1 MGEIINA
8 LANTPIPT
16 VLIFAGLFFILLT
29 FVSKV
34 GGVLEVQ
41 PAQQKWSAPIGIALL
56 VLGLILA
63 LNTVPADPSNRD
75 AKPVPNATPSPTE
88 PSPTEP
94 SPTESSPTEPSPSG
108 CAAFFSENAV
118 LTWKIT
124 DNGNPGNFGTLQI
137 VDVNSATGAWIGDQ
151 ITESKDDV
159 KIRVSGRFEG
169 AEMTLN
175 HPNGAETWL
184 GNCGDRTIAGT
195 IQTTYPS
202 QLTFEMGRS

>member
-16 VLIFAGLFFILLT
+16 ILIFAGLFFILLT

-63 LNTVPADPSNRD
+63 LNTVPADTSNRD
-75 AKPVPNATPSPTE
+75 SKPVPNATPSPTE
-88 PSPTEP
+88 PSLR
-94 SPTESSPTEPSPSG
+94 G
-108 CAAFFSENAV
+108 CAAFFSENAI

-124 DNGNPGNFGTLQI
+124 DNDNQGNFGSLQI
-137 VDVNSATGAWIGDQ
+137 VDVNSTIGAWIGDQ
-151 ITESKDDV
+151 ITESKGDI
-159 KIRVSGRFEG
+159 KIRLSGYFDG
-169 AEMTLN
+169 SEMTLN
-175 HPNGAETWL
+175 HPMGLKPDWVTVA
-184 GNCGDRTIAGT
+184 IA
-195 IQTTYPS
+195 S
-202 QLTFEMGRS
+202 LKE

>member
-1 MGEIINA
+1 MGEIISA

-63 LNTVPADPSNRD
+63 LNTVPVDTSNRNS
-75 AKPVPNATPSPTE
+75 KPALNTTPSPTE
-88 PSPTEP
+88 PSLR
-94 SPTESSPTEPSPSG
+94 G

-118 LTWKIT
+118 LIWKIM
-124 DNGNPGNFGTLQI
+124 DNGNPGNFGILQI
-137 VDVNSATGAWIGDQ
+137 VDVNSETGAWIGDQ
-151 ITESKDDV
+151 ITKSKGDV
-159 KIRVSGRFEG
+159 KIRLSGRFEG

-184 GNCGDRTIAGT
+184 GNCGDRTIEGT
-195 IQTTYPS
+195 IETTYPS
-202 QLTFEMGRS
+202 QLTFEMGRL

>member
-63 LNTVPADPSNRD
+63 LNTAPADTSNRD
-75 AKPVPNATPSPTE
+75 STPVPNTTPSPTE
-88 PSPTEP
+88 HSLR
-94 SPTESSPTEPSPSG
+94 G
-108 CAAFFSENAV
+108 CAAFFLENAV

-151 ITESKDDV
+151 ITKSKEDV
-159 KIRVSGRFEG
+159 KIRLSGHFDG
-169 AEMTLN
+169 TEMTLN

-184 GNCGDRTIAGT
+184 GNCGDRTIEGR
-195 IQTTYPS
+195 IETTYPS

>member
-8 LANTPIPT
+8 LASTPIPT
-16 VLIFAGLFFILLT
+16 VLIFAGLFFILLA

-63 LNTVPADPSNRD
+63 LNTIPADTSNGDSKPIPSD
-75 AKPVPNATPSPTE
+75 T
-88 PSPTEP
+88 
-94 SPTESSPTEPSPSG
+94 SSPIEASFG
-108 CAAFFSENAV
+108 DCAVFFSENAA

-124 DNGNPGNFGTLQI
+124 DNGNPGNFGTLHI
-137 VDVNSATGAWIGDQ
+137 VDVNAATGAWIGDQ
-151 ITESKDDV
+151 ITESKGGV
-159 KIRVSGRFEG
+159 KIRLSGHFDG
-169 AEMTLN
+169 TKMTLN

-184 GNCGDRTIAGT
+184 GNCGDRTIEGT

-202 QLTFEMGRS
+202 QLTFEIGRS